1 MLRSSSPTL
10 YQLGGWD
17 ATYTPLNTLDVIS
30 GNSVNTFSYVAPTFG
45 GLPPP
50 GRVSAGAA
58 VLSSGLLLWFG
69 GLTNTQSAAVTVVN
83 DVWSSTTQG
92 ASFTLATV
100 NAPWQA
106 RSDMSVAAMP
116 GSLCL
121 IMMGGSMAGTLTN
134 DVWSSCD
141 GSGIIWSIQ
150 TAAAPFPPFIQ
161 AAVVFLYDG
170 SAVSSSY
177 SQQYSTCIAY
187 TDGANALYQ
196 SLDLGTT
203 WGLIGQAPW
212 SYRETAKFTADI
224 DGALIFLGGQGV
236 GDAYYSTSKGQSWS
250 QLKAASGVSGLSSP
264 VTLSSAAY
272 SCDALLYTASSTA
285 PNGYHKQLVVYGGA
299 IEVYSGSSS
308 SRIGPTTIS
317 PPICSCDSI
326 PGVRALLADLIFPG
340 ESFTGSGG
348 STNGGTTTS
357 SSSSSNNNANLSKGA
372 VAGIVIGCAAGV
384 ALLVLLGVWL
394 CLAGRGGGG
403 GQAGKMKDQPSS
415 RFENEPSQ
423 SAPAQDEQVE
433 MGHTA

>member
-1 MLRSSSPTL
+1 M
-10 YQLGGWD
+10 
-17 ATYTPLNTLDVIS
+17 
-30 GNSVNTFSYVAPTFG
+30 
-45 GLPPP
+45 
-50 GRVSAGAA
+50 
-58 VLSSGLLLWFG
+58 
-69 GLTNTQSAAVTVVN
+69 TVVN

-92 ASFTLATV
+92 ASFTLATMI
-100 NAPWQA
+100 APWQA

-116 GSLCL
+116 GSLCVV
-121 IMMGGSMAGTLTN
+121 MMGGSMAGTLTN

-170 SAVSSSY
+170 SAVSSSNA
-177 SQQYSTCIAY
+177 QQYSTLIAY
-187 TDGANALYQ
+187 TDGVNALYQ

-224 DGALIFLGGQGV
+224 DGGLYFLGGAGV
-236 GDAYYSTSKGQSWS
+236 GDAYYSTSKGQSWT

-308 SRIGPTTIS
+308 SRIGPTTVS

-326 PGVRALLADLIFPG
+326 PGIRALLADLIFPG
-340 ESFTGSGG
+340 ESYTGSGG
-348 STNGGTTTS
+348 SGGGTTSTS
-357 SSSSSNNNANLSKGA
+357 SSSSSNNANLSKGA

-384 ALLVLLGVWL
+384 ALLVLLAVWL
-394 CLAGRGGGG
+394 CLAGRGRGGET
-403 GQAGKMKDQPSS
+403 GKTKEQPYAS

-423 SAPAQDEQVE
+423 SAPAQGEAVE